1 MAGLFGGSSN
11 PPLFPEIQSGGIGG
25 GTTGLAQGATT
36 TPTTLAEWQLA
47 NPNHQIISRPGDD
60 WRIENGQPVLY
71 AKRGLWSGGDQTP
84 VVIPTSTGTRGL
96 WAGGDT
102 TTTVT
107 ARKNT
112 DSTWDNM
119 LPVLVA
125 GMFGA
130 GGISALGAL
139 GAGAG
144 VGEALPAGAGGAFD
158 MGGLAGGV
166 PGAGGATGFTTGI
179 GGTYGFAGMGGLGL
193 GAANAAGSG
202 GVPPQ
207 STGPGVTPG
216 INGYNWQQLL
226 GAGMTLKDILQLAAQ
241 GYGLYSSIDA
251 LGDRRDAEREMREA
265 FNRSD
270 PFAAERAAAGSQY
283 LEWMQ
288 DPNKYMSSPIARL
301 QIDELNRAARAKQSQ
316 LGTTW
321 SIGADGNI
329 TGSGSGAADFAK
341 QLQTNLASQYETA
354 LGNRAQQAGMS
365 LFPSAAMAQN
375 LAQIQGSEA
384 GLRRD
389 VATDVFKIGG
399 QFADLYDKYFG
410 A

>member
-1 MAGLFGGSSN
+1 MAQTLWGSPAPSASPT

-25 GTTGLAQGATT
+25 GTTGLVSGATT
-36 TPTTLAEWQLA
+36 YGKPADTDGASPPTADWYTDANGEIWDKVSGQYVGNAAQFEEFNRLNPPGHQWQKRAIQAL
-47 NPNHQIISRPGDD
+47 
-60 WRIENGQPVLY
+60 VL
-71 AKRGLWSGGDQTP
+71 GGA
-84 VVIPTSTGTRGL
+84 
-96 WAGGDT
+96 AGAAYG
-102 TTTVT
+102 
-107 ARKNT
+107 
-112 DSTWDNM
+112 
-119 LPVLVA
+119 VA
-125 GMFGA
+125 
-130 GGISALGAL
+130 

-144 VGEALPAGAGGAFD
+144 AVGAGEALPAGAGGAFD

-179 GGTYGFAGMGGLGL
+179 DGTYGFAGIGGLGL
-193 GAANAAGSG
+193 GAATAANAAGSG
-202 GVPPQ
+202 GVYTQ

-226 GAGMTLKDILQLAAQ
+226 GAGMTLKDILQLASQ
-241 GYGLYSSIDA
+241 GYGLYSSIGA
-251 LGDRRDAEREMREA
+251 LGNRRDAERELRAA
-265 FNRSD
+265 FERSD
-270 PFAAERAAAGSQY
+270 PFAKERAAAGNQY
-283 LEWMQ
+283 SEWLQ

-321 SIGADGNI
+321 SVNPEGNI

-365 LFPSAAMAQN
+365 LFPSADMARN
-375 LAQIQGSEA
+375 LAGIQGSEA

-399 QFADLYDKYFG
+399 TFADLYDKYFG